1 MSRFAK
7 ALVLIVFTAAAV
19 FAQAVAVGSVSG
31 NVTDQ
36 SGSTVPNATVRMIQT
51 DKGTVSTGNT
61 SADGR
66 YSFNNL
72 PTGPYRLEVQANG
85 FKNYG
90 QTGIVLQVAENLTQN
105 VALQVGAL
113 TETVEVQA
121 GASMVETRDSSISQ
135 VIEQQRIVDLPLN
148 GRNLTSLLTLSG
160 IATAGGD
167 MTLNGGDLT
176 GSKNMQGTS
185 GGSVQISV
193 AGGAANGINYLL
205 DGGDN
210 NDAFSNVNLPIP
222 FPDAVQEFS
231 VQTSGLPAQYGLHP
245 GGVVN
250 IVTKSGSNTLHGD
263 MFEFLR
269 NGKLNARQNST
280 PLRDTLKRSQFG
292 GVAGGRIIKD
302 KLFFFGG
309 YQGTR
314 QRSDPA
320 TQTAYTPTASTLKGD
335 FSVLDG
341 AKANGGCLASART
354 LKDASGTVY
363 PGNIIPVNTF
373 DPAGFK
379 LASTYIPVSSD
390 PCGKTFFGYLANNPD
405 DQVIGRVDYNVS
417 SKQAFFGRY
426 YIYQYKA
433 LSLFDGK
440 NALTTGSPGNEQ
452 RSQTMT
458 IGDTYTFS
466 AAAVNSFHATFD
478 RRRNNRASA
487 ATLFSPVDLGVNMF
501 INYPHYTQLT
511 VSSYSGGGFNVGCGT
526 CAFANFNI
534 NTYQLADDFTLIRG
548 RHQIAFGFDG
558 RKDQFNS
565 FNHQQSNGQFTFGG
579 ATSGDGLADLLI
591 GRFSGLTDGNVISDY
606 LRQTVVAAYVQDAFR
621 PTSHLTVNLG
631 VRWEPSVPAYDKQ
644 SRGNQFSFPLFTQG
658 WHSSVYPSAPAGLI
672 FVGDKENKYGKALT
686 NAHWATFSPRLGVV
700 WDPNGDGKQT
710 IRSSFSLIHDTI
722 ELFYPERWTTNAPYV
737 SSLSLTSGQF
747 SDPFKTYV
755 LNGKTGD
762 PFPGAAVFP
771 VGGAYIN
778 VPGDVK
784 VTYMMQW
791 NLSYQR
797 QLAKDWMVTANY
809 LGSVSRHILGSF
821 DANASVYT
829 GPASNTGSG
838 ANGSN
843 QRRPTYLINPAQGQY
858 YGNIQTTDDG
868 ANASYH
874 GLLLK
879 GEKRMSHGLTAYG
892 TYTYSHCVST
902 WDFAG
907 ELAGPVYQ
915 NSLNRASGE
924 KGNCGFDHR
933 HNLNA
938 SLVLLSPG
946 VGTSVAKSITRGWQ
960 IAPLASLY
968 TGNPIQ
974 LSAGKDVS
982 LTTQNLDRPSVIL
995 PNQVYGSP
1003 QTPANYLN
1011 PNAFTCAGPGTGTL
1025 GSVSGLNTA
1034 CAGTGVFGNLGRNSV
1049 YGPSKVNFDLA
1060 LSRNFKMTERL
1071 KTEFRADFF
1080 NILNHANWQ
1089 SIGTSVSSGATFGQ
1103 VTAFGSPRL
1112 IQMAMKFYF

>member
-1 MSRFAK
+1 MSRMTTV
-7 ALVLIVFTAAAV
+7 LVLIFLSASAI
-19 FAQAVAVGSVSG
+19 FGQAVAIGSVSG
-31 NVTDQ
+31 TVSDQ
-36 SGSTVPNATVRMIQT
+36 SGSIVPGATVHMTET
-51 DKGTVSTGNT
+51 DKGTVHTGT
-61 SADGR
+61 TDAEGH
-66 YSFNNL
+66 YTFNNL
-72 PTGPYRLEVQANG
+72 PVGPYRLEVSANG
-85 FKNYG
+85 FKGYA
-90 QTGIVLQVAENLTQN
+90 QTGIILQVAENLTQN

-160 IATAGGD
+160 VATGGND

-176 GSKNMQGTS
+176 GSKNVQGTS

-193 AGGAANGINYLL
+193 AGGAANGVNYLL

-231 VQTSGLPAQYGLHP
+231 VQTNGLPAQYGLHP

-250 IVTKSGSNTLHGD
+250 IVTKSGANAFHGD
-263 MFEFLR
+263 AFEFLR
-269 NGKLNARQNST
+269 NGDLNARQNST
-280 PLRDTLKRSQFG
+280 PLRDTLKRSQYG
-292 GVAGGRIIKD
+292 GTAGGRIIKD

-320 TQTAYTPTASTLKGD
+320 TQTAYTPTAATLKGD
-335 FSVLDG
+335 FSVADG
-341 AKANGGCLASART
+341 SKTSGGCLATART

-363 PGNIIPVNTF
+363 PNNQIPVNTF

-379 LASTYIPVSSD
+379 LASTYIPVSAD
-390 PCGKTFFGYLANNPD
+390 PCGKTYFGYLANNPD
-405 DQVIGRVDYNVS
+405 DQWIGRVDYNVS
-417 SKQAFFGRY
+417 AKQAFFGRY
-426 YIYQYKA
+426 FIYDYKA

-466 AAAVNSFHATFD
+466 ASAVNSFHATFD

-501 INYPHYTQLT
+501 INYPHYTQLS

-534 NTYQLADDFTLIRG
+534 NTYQVADDFTLIRG
-548 RHQIAFGFDG
+548 KHQIAFGFDG

-579 ATSGDGLADLLI
+579 QTSGDGLADLLI

-621 PTSHLTVNLG
+621 PTSHLSINLG

-644 SRGNQFSFPLFTQG
+644 GRGNQFSYPLFLQN

-672 FVGDKENKYGKALT
+672 FTGDAENKYGLALT
-686 NAHWATFSPRLGVV
+686 AAHWATFSPRLGMV

-710 IRSSFSLIHDTI
+710 IRASFSLIHDTT

-737 SSLSLTSGQF
+737 SSLTLTSGQF
-747 SDPFKTYV
+747 SNPFATYV

-778 VPGDVK
+778 VPGNLK

-809 LGSVSRHILGSF
+809 LGNVSRHILGST
-821 DANASVYT
+821 DINYSLYT

-843 QRRPTYLINPAQGQY
+843 QRRITYLLNPAQGQY
-858 YGNIQTTDDG
+858 YGDIQTSDDG
-868 ANASYH
+868 ATASYN

-879 GEKRMSHGLTAYG
+879 GEKRMSHGLTAYA
-892 TYTYSHCVST
+892 TYTYSHCVSS

-907 ELAGPVYQ
+907 ELAGTIYQ
-915 NSLNRASGE
+915 NPLNRASGE

-933 HNLNA
+933 HNLNV
-938 SLVLLSPG
+938 SLSLLSSG
-946 VGTSVAKSITRGWQ
+946 IGSSVAKAITKDWQ
-960 IAPLASLY
+960 LSPLASLY

-982 LTTQNLDRPSVIL
+982 LSTQGLDRPFVVL
-995 PNQVYGSP
+995 PDQVYGSP
-1003 QTPANYLN
+1003 KTPLTYLN

-1025 GSVSGLNTA
+1025 GSISGLNTA
-1034 CAGTGVFGNLGRNSV
+1034 CAGTGVFGNLGRNSI
-1049 YGPSKVNFDLA
+1049 YGPSKVNFDMA
-1060 LSRNFKMTERL
+1060 LSRSFRMTERL

-1080 NILNHANWQ
+1080 NILNHGNWQ
-1089 SIGTSVSSGATFGQ
+1089 SIGTSVSSGTTFGQ

>member
-1 MSRFAK
+1 
-7 ALVLIVFTAAAV
+7 
-19 FAQAVAVGSVSG
+19 
-31 NVTDQ
+31 
-36 SGSTVPNATVRMIQT
+36 
-51 DKGTVSTGNT
+51 
-61 SADGR
+61 
-66 YSFNNL
+66 
-72 PTGPYRLEVQANG
+72 
-85 FKNYG
+85 
-90 QTGIVLQVAENLTQN
+90 
-105 VALQVGAL
+105 
-113 TETVEVQA
+113 
-121 GASMVETRDSSISQ
+121 
-135 VIEQQRIVDLPLN
+135 VDLPLN

-160 IATAGGD
+160 VATAGAD

-176 GSKNMQGTS
+176 GSKNIQGTS
-185 GGSVQISV
+185 GGSAQISV
-193 AGGAANGINYLL
+193 AGGAANGVNYLL

-250 IVTKSGSNTLHGD
+250 IVTKSGSNAFHGD
-263 MFEFLR
+263 AFEFLR
-269 NGKLNARQNST
+269 NGDLNARQNST

-320 TQTAYTPTASTLKGD
+320 TQTAYTPTAATLKGD
-335 FSVLDG
+335 FSVADG
-341 AKANGGCLASART
+341 SKTSGGCLATART
-354 LKDASGTVY
+354 LKDASGTIY
-363 PGNIIPVNTF
+363 PNNQIPVNTF

-379 LASTYIPVSSD
+379 LASTYIPVSAD
-390 PCGKTFFGYLANNPD
+390 PCGKTYFGYLANNPD
-405 DQVIGRVDYNVS
+405 DQWIGRVDYNVS
-417 SKQAFFGRY
+417 AKQAFFGRY
-426 YIYQYKA
+426 FIYDYKA
-433 LSLFDGK
+433 LSLFDGH

-511 VSSYSGGGFNVGCGT
+511 VSAYSGGGFNVGCGT

-548 RHQIAFGFDG
+548 KHQIAFGFDG

-621 PTSHLTVNLG
+621 PTSHLSINLG

-644 SRGNQFSFPLFTQG
+644 GRGNQFSYPLFTQG
-658 WHSSVYPSAPAGLI
+658 WHSSVYPTAPAGLI
-672 FVGDKENKYGKALT
+672 FTGDSENHYGKALT
-686 NAHWATFSPRLGVV
+686 AAHWATFSPRLGMV

-710 IRSSFSLIHDTI
+710 IRASWSLIHDTI

-737 SSLSLTSGQF
+737 SSLTLTSGQF
-747 SDPFKTYV
+747 SNPFASYV
-755 LNGKTGD
+755 SPTGKPGD

-771 VGGAYIN
+771 AGGAYVNI
-778 VPGDVK
+778 PGNVK

-829 GPASNTGSG
+829 GPASNTSNG

-843 QRRPTYLINPAQGQY
+843 QRRPTYLLNPAQGQY

-879 GEKRMSHGLTAYG
+879 GEKRMSHHLTAYA

-907 ELAGPVYQ
+907 ELAGTVYQ
-915 NSLNRASGE
+915 NSLNRATGE
-924 KGNCGFDHR
+924 KGNCGYDHR
-933 HNLNA
+933 HNVNI
-938 SLVLLSPG
+938 SLSLLSSG
-946 VGTSVAKSITRGWQ
+946 IGSSVAKAITRDWQ
-960 IAPLASLY
+960 ISPLASLY

-982 LTTQNLDRPSVIL
+982 LSTSGLDRPLVVL
-995 PNQVYGSP
+995 PDQVYGSP
-1003 QTPANYLN
+1003 KTPQSYLN

-1034 CAGTGVFGNLGRNSV
+1034 CAGTGVFGNLGRNSI
-1049 YGPSKVNFDLA
+1049 YGPSKVNFDMA
-1060 LSRNFKMTERL
+1060 LTRSFRMTERL

-1080 NILNHANWQ
+1080 NILNHGNWQ
-1089 SIGTSVSSGATFGQ
+1089 GIGTSVSSGTTFGQ
-1103 VTAFGSPRL
+1103 VTSFGSPRL